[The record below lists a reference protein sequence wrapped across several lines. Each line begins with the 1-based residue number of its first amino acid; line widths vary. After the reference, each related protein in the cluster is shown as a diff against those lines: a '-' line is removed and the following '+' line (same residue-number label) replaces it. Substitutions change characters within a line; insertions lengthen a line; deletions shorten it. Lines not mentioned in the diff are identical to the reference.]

1 MEIKKIFFLSG
12 TLLFLNGCF
21 QSTAMIGPAM
31 TFVSTG
37 NVYQAGFTLGANKA
51 VLNETG
57 MTTTQYVSSLL
68 ENSKSKNKR
77 EEEIMK
83 QKLIILVRSNYEKT
97 RKIILSQSL
106 VRSNYEKTR
115 KIILSQ
121 SKTKIIN

>member
-1 MEIKKIFFLSG
+1 M
-12 TLLFLNGCF
+12 LFLNGCF

-37 NVYQAGFTLGANKA
+37 NAYQAGFTLGANKA

-57 MTTTQYVSSLL
+57 MSTTQYVSFLL
-68 ENSKSKNKR
+68 EDSKSKNKR
-77 EEEIMK
+77 EEEIVK
-83 QKLIILVRSNYEKT
+83 QELIILVRSNYEKT

>member
-1 MEIKKIFFLSG
+1 M
-12 TLLFLNGCF
+12 NGCF

-37 NVYQAGFTLGANKA
+37 NAYQAGFTLGANKA
-51 VLNETG
+51 VMNETG
-57 MTTTQYVSSLL
+57 MTTTQYVSSLI
-68 ENSKSKNKR
+68 EDSKSNNKR

-83 QKLIILVRSNYEKT
+83 QELII
-97 RKIILSQSL
+97 L